1 MTKKSSILIDT
12 CILSN
17 LISKEEGL
25 ANKTKQLLKKLY
37 EEENEF
43 YISEFSR
50 YELLR
55 GANEKQRKKAHSILK
70 EINLTIVP
78 NTTERLDRATALY
91 TAYNSINNI
100 KNSLHSISDV
110 DIFIGSL
117 IFTNQ
122 KPYLL
127 TADYF
132 DFPRPFFI
140 EAERWTIDFKKKKGN
155 RVCSHYYL
163 LQADLELLFK

>member
-1 MTKKSSILIDT
+1 MISKSPILLDT

-17 LISKEEGL
+17 LLSKEEDL
-25 ANKTKQLLKKLY
+25 AKQTKELLKKLY
-37 EEENEF
+37 EQENVF

-55 GANEKQRKKAHSILK
+55 GANDSQRKKA
-70 EINLTIVP
+70 NLTLNAFEIVP
-78 NTTERLDRATALY
+78 NSPERLERAIALHN
-91 TAYNSINNI
+91 AYSSISQI
-100 KNSLHSISDV
+100 KNFLHSISDV

-127 TADYF
+127 TADYL

-140 EAERWTIDFKKKKGN
+140 EEQRWNMDFKKKKGN
-155 RVCSHYYL
+155 MACIHYYL
-163 LQADLELLFK
+163 LQADLDLLFK

>member
-1 MTKKSSILIDT
+1 MIINSPILLDT

-17 LISKEEGL
+17 LLSKEEGL
-25 ANKTKQLLKKLY
+25 AEETTNLLRKLY
-37 EEENEF
+37 RQGNTF

-55 GANEKQRKKAHSILK
+55 GANEKQTKKTNSILK
-70 EINLTIVP
+70 DLTIVL
-78 NTTERLDRATALY
+78 NSHERLDRATALH
-91 TAYNSINNI
+91 TAYSSIPQI

-117 IFTNQ
+117 VFTDQ

-140 EAERWTIDFKKKKGN
+140 EKQIWNIDFQKKKGN
-155 RVCSHYYL
+155 RTCIHYYL
-163 LQADLELLFK
+163 LQADIDLLFR